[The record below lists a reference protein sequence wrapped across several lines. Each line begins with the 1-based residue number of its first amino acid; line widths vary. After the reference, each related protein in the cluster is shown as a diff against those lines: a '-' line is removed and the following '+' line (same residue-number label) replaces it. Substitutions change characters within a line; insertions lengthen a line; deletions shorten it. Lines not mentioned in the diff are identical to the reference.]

1 MATVGNEP
9 NGRKRILFVDADGS
23 RKTLRLGKCDPRTA
37 EAICRHVEHLLA
49 AKLSGQPVPRETAAW
64 LGSVGSKLKERL
76 AKVGLI
82 AGESKAPTVSDLAR
96 RYLSRADVKASTKQ
110 IRGYWADRLAAHF
123 GNRPVTDVGLRDAE
137 ALRDALLA
145 EGLAAPTV
153 GRMLRF
159 SRQLFG
165 IAVRDGILTRNPFD
179 ALKYAFR
186 EGPGLSRDYASA
198 EDVGKLLEVCPPAWK
213 VLIGLTRF
221 AALRCPSEALLLR
234 WADVN
239 LPERRMTVTSPKT
252 ASAGKP
258 WRIVP
263 IFDPLAGILAE
274 AFELAPEGAEY
285 VVNLP
290 EYRAKAANWTSCN
303 VRTQAYKLMRQAGV
317 FWHRP
322 FRVLR
327 SSCVT
332 DWAKQHPVHLVAHWA
347 GHTVAVA
354 GRHYLTVTPEDLG
367 AGLKQGK
374 TGREVYKHTAAQNP
388 AQYVPETS
396 RRELYSRSGSLRVSR
411 RKPQVVEGKGI
422 VYKQQTTPP
431 GFEPGMREP
440 KSLVLPVTPRGKPLT
455 ILGSMCSHGES

>member
-1 MATVGNEP
+1 ASRVLRP
-9 NGRKRILFVDADGS
+9 GRQD
-23 RKTLRLGKCDPRTA
+23 
-37 EAICRHVEHLLA
+37 
-49 AKLSGQPVPRETAAW
+49 LSAPPSATAAW
-64 LGSVGSKLKERL
+64 LGTISAELRTKL
-76 AKVGLI
+76 AKLGLTDE
-82 AGESKAPTVSDLAR
+82 AAQAPTVSDLAQ
-96 RYLSRADVKASTKQ
+96 RYLSRADVKPSTKQ
-110 IRGYWADRLAAHF
+110 IRGYWADRLTAHF

-137 ALRDALLA
+137 AMRDALLA
-145 EGLAAPTV
+145 EGLAPPTV
-153 GRMLRF
+153 GRILRF
-159 SRQLFG
+159 ARQLFA
-165 IAVRDGILTRNPFD
+165 IAVRDGILLRNPFE

-213 VLIGLTRF
+213 VLIGLARF

-258 WRIVP
+258 WRTVP

-274 AFELAPEGAEY
+274 AFELAEEGAEY

-290 EYRAKAANWTSCN
+290 EYRAKAANWASCN
-303 VRTQAYKLMRQAGV
+303 VRTQVYKLMRQAGV

-367 AGLKQGK
+367 AGLKPGEA
-374 TGREVYKHTAAQNP
+374 GREVYKPRSAAKALQ
-388 AQYVPETS
+388 
-396 RRELYSRSGSLRVSR
+396 
-411 RKPQVVEGKGI
+411 
-422 VYKQQTTPP
+422 
-431 GFEPGMREP
+431 
-440 KSLVLPVTPRGKPLT
+440 
-455 ILGSMCSHGES
+455 